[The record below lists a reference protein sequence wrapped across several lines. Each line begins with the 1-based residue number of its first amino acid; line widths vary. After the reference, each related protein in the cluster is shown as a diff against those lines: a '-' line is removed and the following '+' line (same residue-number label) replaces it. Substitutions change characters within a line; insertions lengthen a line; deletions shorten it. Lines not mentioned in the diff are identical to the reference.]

1 MIGLTG
7 ISACD
12 FASAQ
17 NDHNYAHTHAHPH
30 SHVRANENC
39 EQDDDSIGS
48 EAFLSMHLGGLPKED
63 EKDLI
68 VQNHAIMPHAP
79 GSGIQTGETRAC
91 CPKSETFLLHT
102 FNPH

>member
-79 GSGIQTGETRAC
+79 ESGIQTGETRAC